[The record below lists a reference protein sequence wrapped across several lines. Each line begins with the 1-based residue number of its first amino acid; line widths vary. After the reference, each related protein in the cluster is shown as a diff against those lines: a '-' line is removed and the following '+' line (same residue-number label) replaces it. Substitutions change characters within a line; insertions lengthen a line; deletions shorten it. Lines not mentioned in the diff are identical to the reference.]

1 LANPA
6 KHRARNDEN
15 GSRFSNALRQMHDG
29 ANRGIRWRT
38 MFFRFLPILVL
49 GVLPAAGRAETPTRY
64 DMAATLATVPLLSGD
79 TIGGNFFFETGNQTV
94 FNVTPK
100 GSSTAAWKF
109 WSTAAGQRDI
119 TAAAGYTSVDVY
131 GLNSRG
137 QVVGRSV
144 TENPSHKE
152 AALFWNITDGASVPN
167 GFDLGYSGLNA
178 IAASGKAAGFTD
190 PGTYTIVRWD
200 AAQPSATPIAITP
213 PAGSSSPQVVG
224 ISRAGEVLLAVSD
237 SGVQR
242 PALWDGS
249 TCAFIGPAPDVGETF
264 WPTNCAISSSGD
276 VAILYFTAGGAA
288 TLRYYKSTDRTT
300 PITFTFPGPIDL
312 SSSAYNL
319 HISDAGLA
327 SFDTSIRAGNT
338 VCVASAAQS
347 EQRTFSGY
355 TSFLNASGTL
365 VFGSEGD
372 FYYWDAAAWS
382 DSPVKV
388 PLNISTT
395 SGGVDLKGFNDD
407 GSVLAILTQ
416 QSTRSLAI
424 LTPWFASNQPTS
436 ITLGRVRRIFHLFTG
451 QTIRLQIVKV
461 RAGGNGYSGRIRYV
475 TKGTFP
481 AGLRIRP
488 GDGML
493 AGRTRAAGSAFIRVA
508 AEYWVNG
515 AKKRTPFVQV
525 KLIVQ

>member
-1 LANPA
+1 
-6 KHRARNDEN
+6 
-15 GSRFSNALRQMHDG
+15 
-29 ANRGIRWRT
+29 
-38 MFFRFLPILVL
+38 MFRRLLPILVL
-49 GVLPAAGRAETPTRY
+49 GALPAASRAETPTRY
-64 DMAATLATVPLLSGD
+64 DMAATLATVPLSGGD
-79 TIGGNFFFETGNQTV
+79 TIGGIFFFETGNQTV
-94 FNVTPK
+94 FSITPK

-109 WSTAAGQRDI
+109 WSTTNGQRDI
-119 TAAAGYTSVDVY
+119 PAAAGYTSIDVY

-152 AALFWNITDGASVPN
+152 AALFWNITDGASVPTD
-167 GFDLGYSGLNA
+167 FDLGYSGLNA
-178 IAASGKAAGFTD
+178 ISASGKAAGFTD
-190 PGTYTIVRWD
+190 PGTYSVVRWD
-200 AAQPSATPIAITP
+200 AAQPSATPITITP
-213 PAGSSSPQVVG
+213 PVGATSPQVVG

-249 TCAFIGPAPDVGETF
+249 TCAFIGPAPDTGSDETF
-264 WPTNCAISSSGD
+264 WPTNCAISPSGD

-312 SSSAYNL
+312 ISSAYNL

-327 SFDTSIRAGNT
+327 SFDTSIHAGNT
-338 VCVASAAQS
+338 VCIASAAQAK
-347 EQRTFSGY
+347 QRIFSGY

-372 FYYWDAAAWS
+372 FYYWEAASWS
-382 DSPVKV
+382 GSPTKV
-388 PLNISTT
+388 PLNISST
-395 SGGVDLKGFNDD
+395 SGGVDLKGFNAE
-407 GSVLAILTQ
+407 GSVLALLTQ

-424 LTPWFASNQPTS
+424 LTPWSASNQPTS
-436 ITLGRVRRIFHLFTG
+436 ITLGRVRRIFRLFTG
-451 QTIRLQIVKV
+451 QTIRLQVVKV
-461 RAGGNGYSGRIRYV
+461 HAGGNGYSGRIRYV
-475 TKGTFP
+475 TKGRFP

-493 AGRTRAAGSAFIRVA
+493 AGRTRATGEAFVRIA

-525 KLIVQ
+525 KLIVK